1 MVLAVVCA
9 TITPAP
15 TPLMQLTA
23 EEAINILELE
33 GWQHL
38 ETRDGT
44 KNTDNYLMRPP
55 NSNEANGCVLAPQS
69 TCLHTV

>member
-1 MVLAVVCA
+1 
-9 TITPAP
+9 
-15 TPLMQLTA
+15 MQLSA
-23 EEAINILELE
+23 EEAINILEME

-55 NSNEANGCVLAPQS
+55 NSNEAKWLRAGALKALV
-69 TCLHTV
+69 LHTV

>member
-1 MVLAVVCA
+1 
-9 TITPAP
+9 
-15 TPLMQLTA
+15 MQLSA
-23 EEAINILELE
+23 KEAIDLLELE

-55 NSNEANGCVLAPQS
+55 GSKEAKWLRAGALKALV
-69 TCLHTV
+69 LHTL